1 MNKIAIIFR
10 QPPHGLASG
19 REGLDAVLAAS
30 ALSDELGVFFLGD
43 GVYQLL
49 PGQQPQGIL
58 GRDYAP
64 TFKLFELYDIEAV
77 FLCRDSLAERQLDA
91 AQLLLAGTPLDRAA
105 LREQLAHYQV
115 HLVF

>member
-1 MNKIAIIFR
+1 M
-10 QPPHGLASG
+10 
-19 REGLDAVLAAS
+19 
-30 ALSDELGVFFLGD
+30 
-43 GVYQLL
+43 

-77 FLCRDSLAERQLDA
+77 FLCQDSLAERQLEA
-91 AQLLLAGTPLDRAA
+91 SQLLLAGTPLDRAA
-105 LREQLAHYQV
+105 LRAQLAHYQV